1 MSASHDPHPQD
12 HAAANPLMQNP
23 LLETWNTPF
32 GIPPFDKIASDHYR
46 PSFDAAFAQHKA
58 EIAAIADNPAP
69 ADFDNT
75 IAALERAGHN
85 LRRVSLV
92 FFNQALAHT
101 DDAIEAVE
109 RDIAPLFARHSAEIH
124 LNDTLFARVD
134 AVHEKRDVLG
144 LNAEQKRVLERR
156 HLAFKR
162 AGAGLAPEVK
172 ARLAQIGEQLA
183 TLGTQFSQN
192 VLADEKAFTL
202 VLDQGEDLTGL
213 PDWLITEAAETARQ
227 RGFPG
232 KYVITLSRT
241 SIEPFLAMSSR
252 RDLREK
258 AWRAWVSRGEMGG
271 ATDNRALAI
280 EMLQLRGERARLLG
294 YDSFAHFRLADTM
307 AKTPEAAQDLLDRVW
322 TPARARALR
331 EEAALQE
338 AIAREGANFTLAP
351 WDWRYYAERRRKA
364 EFDLD
369 ESEIKPY
376 LQLDRMIEAVFFT
389 AGQLFGL
396 AFKERFDLPLY
407 HADARAFDVLGADG
421 APIALFIGDYY
432 ARPSKHGGAWMSEYR
447 EQEKLDG
454 VVLPII
460 VNVLNFV
467 KPAEGE
473 ACLLSFDD
481 AHTLFHEFGHAL
493 HGLLSDVTYPLLSG
507 TSVARDFVEFPSQL
521 YEHWLE
527 QREIL
532 RRFALHYRT
541 GAPMPEALLE
551 KLLAAKQFNQGFATV
566 EYTASALVDLA
577 LHCQK
582 PTPDLDIIA
591 LEKAMLEKLGMPKG
605 IVMRHRTP
613 HFNHIFSGDSYA
625 AGYYSYLWSEVLDA
639 DGFDAFVEAGNI
651 FDAAVAK
658 KLRENVYAA
667 GNRAAP
673 DVAYLGFRGR
683 APAVDPLLK
692 KRGLTGEAG

>member
-1 MSASHDPHPQD
+1 MTESRVPKSLPQASA
-12 HAAANPLMQNP
+12 AQNP
-23 LLETWNTPF
+23 LLESWSGPF
-32 GIPPFDKIASDHYR
+32 GIPPFDRVAAEHYR
-46 PSFDAAFAQHKA
+46 PAFDAAFAEHRA

-75 IAALERAGHN
+75 IAALERAGRN

-92 FFNQALAHT
+92 FFNLAGADT
-101 DDAIEAVE
+101 NDAIETVE
-109 RDIAPLFARHSAEIH
+109 REISPLFARHDAEIH
-124 LNDTLFARVD
+124 LNDALFARVD
-134 AVHEKRDVLG
+134 AVYAQRDALG
-144 LNAEQKRVLERR
+144 LDAEQKRVLER
-156 HLAFKR
+156 HHTAFRR
-162 AGAGLAPEVK
+162 AGAWLAPEVK
-172 ARLAQIGEQLA
+172 ARLAEIGERLA

-202 VLDQGEDLTGL
+202 VLDAGEELAGL
-213 PDWLITEAAETARQ
+213 PDWLVAEAAETARE

-232 KYVITLSRT
+232 KYVITLNRS
-241 SIEPFLAMSSR
+241 SIEPFLAMSAR

-258 AWRAWVSRGEMGG
+258 AWRAWISRGENGG
-271 ATDNRALAI
+271 ATDNRALAV
-280 EMLQLRGERARLLG
+280 EMLRLRAERAGLLD

-307 AKTPEAAQDLLDRVW
+307 AKTPDAAQDLLDKVW
-322 TPARARALR
+322 VPARARALR
-331 EEAALQE
+331 EEAALQA
-338 AIAREGANFTLAP
+338 AIAEEGANFTLAP

-389 AGQLFGL
+389 AQQLFGL
-396 AFKERFDLPLY
+396 SFSERFDLPLY
-407 HADARAFDVLGADG
+407 HADARAFDVTGPDG
-421 APIALFIGDYY
+421 KPVALFIGDYY

-454 VVLPII
+454 AVLPII

-467 KPAEGE
+467 KPAAGE

-481 AHTLFHEFGHAL
+481 ARTLFHEFGHAL

-527 QREIL
+527 QKEIL

-541 GAPMPEALLE
+541 NDPMPEALLE
-551 KLLAAKQFNQGFATV
+551 KLLAARQFNQGFATV

-577 LHCQK
+577 LHRQK
-582 PTPDLDIIA
+582 PSADLDILA
-591 LEKAMLEKLGMPKG
+591 VEKALLEKLGMPKG

-613 HFNHIFSGDSYA
+613 HFTHVFSGDSYA

-639 DGFDAFVEAGNI
+639 DGFDAFVETGNI
-651 FDAAVAK
+651 FDAEVAR
-658 KLRENVYAA
+658 KLRDNVYAA
-667 GNRAAP
+667 GNRTEPEA
-673 DVAYLGFRGR
+673 AYLGFRGR
-683 APAVDPLLK
+683 APSAAPLLK
-692 KRGLTGEAG
+692 KRGLTGEAA

>member
-1 MSASHDPHPQD
+1 MNASPKSHPLPQD
-12 HAAANPLMQNP
+12 PAAPNP
-23 LLETWNTPF
+23 LLEAWTGPF
-32 GIPPFDKIASDHYR
+32 GIPPFDRIMPDHYGPAFER
-46 PSFDAAFAQHKA
+46 AFAEHKA
-58 EIAAIADNPAP
+58 EIAAIAANPEP
-69 ADFDNT
+69 ADFENT
-75 IAALERAGHN
+75 IAALERAGRN

-92 FFNQALAHT
+92 FFNLTSAHT
-101 DDAIEAVE
+101 NDAIEAVE
-109 RDIAPLFARHSAEIH
+109 REISPLFARHDAEIH
-124 LNDTLFARVD
+124 LNDALFARVD
-134 AVHEKRDVLG
+134 AIYARRDALK
-144 LNAEQKRVLERR
+144 LDAEQKRVLER
-156 HLAFKR
+156 HHIAFRR

-172 ARLAQIGEQLA
+172 SRLAEIGERLA

-202 VLDQGEDLTGL
+202 VLDAGEDLAGL
-213 PDWLITEAAETARQ
+213 PDWLIAEAAETARE

-232 KYVITLSRT
+232 KYVITLSR
-241 SIEPFLAMSSR
+241 SSVEPFLAMSSR

-258 AWRAWVSRGEMGG
+258 AWRGWVSRGEGGG
-271 ATDNRALAI
+271 ATDNRALAV
-280 EMLQLRGERARLLG
+280 EMLRLRDERARLLG
-294 YDSFAHFRLADTM
+294 YESFAHFRLADTM
-307 AKTPEAAQDLLDRVW
+307 AKTPEAAQDLLGKVW
-322 TPARARALR
+322 APARARALR

-338 AIAREGANFTLAP
+338 VIAQEGANFTLAP

-376 LQLDRMIEAVFFT
+376 MQLDRMIEAVLYT
-389 AGQLFGL
+389 AEQLFGL
-396 AFKERFDLPLY
+396 TFSERFDLPLY
-407 HADARAFDVLGADG
+407 HPDARAWNVIGPEG
-421 APIALFIGDYY
+421 KPVALFIGDYY

-454 VVLPII
+454 EVLPII

-467 KPAEGE
+467 KPAAGE

-481 AHTLFHEFGHAL
+481 ARTLFHEFGHAL

-527 QREIL
+527 QKEIL
-532 RRFALHYRT
+532 RRFALHYHS
-541 GAPMPEALLE
+541 GEPIPEALLE
-551 KLLAAKQFNQGFATV
+551 RLLAARQFNQGFATV

-577 LHCQK
+577 LHRQK
-582 PTPDLDIIA
+582 PSEDLDIVA
-591 LEKAMLEKLGMPKG
+591 VEKDMLDALGMPKG

-613 HFNHIFSGDSYA
+613 HFAHVFSGDSYA

-639 DGFDAFVEAGNI
+639 DGFEAFVETGNI
-651 FDAAVAK
+651 FDAEVAR

-667 GNRAAP
+667 GNRKEP
-673 DVAYLGFRGR
+673 DAAYLGFRGR
-683 APAVDPLLK
+683 APSAEPLLK
-692 KRGLTGEAG
+692 KRGLAGEII

>member
-1 MSASHDPHPQD
+1 MNASPKSHPLPQD
-12 HAAANPLMQNP
+12 PAAPNP
-23 LLETWNTPF
+23 LLEAWTGPF
-32 GIPPFDKIASDHYR
+32 GIPPFDRIMPDHYGPAFER
-46 PSFDAAFAQHKA
+46 AFAEHKA
-58 EIAAIADNPAP
+58 EIAAIAANPEP
-69 ADFDNT
+69 ADFENT
-75 IAALERAGHN
+75 IAALERAGRN

-92 FFNQALAHT
+92 FFNLTSAHT
-101 DDAIEAVE
+101 NDAIEAVE
-109 RDIAPLFARHSAEIH
+109 REISPLFARHDAEIH
-124 LNDTLFARVD
+124 LNDALFARVD
-134 AVHEKRDVLG
+134 AIYARRDALK
-144 LNAEQKRVLERR
+144 LDAEQKRVLER
-156 HLAFKR
+156 HHIAFRR

-172 ARLAQIGEQLA
+172 SRLAEIGERLA

-202 VLDQGEDLTGL
+202 VLDAGEDLAGL
-213 PDWLITEAAETARQ
+213 PDWLIAEAAETARE

-232 KYVITLSRT
+232 KYVITLSR
-241 SIEPFLAMSSR
+241 SSVEPFLAMSSR

-258 AWRAWVSRGEMGG
+258 AWRGWVSRGEGGG
-271 ATDNRALAI
+271 ATDNRALAV
-280 EMLQLRGERARLLG
+280 EMLRLRDERARLLG
-294 YDSFAHFRLADTM
+294 YESFAHFRLADTM
-307 AKTPEAAQDLLDRVW
+307 AKTPEAAQDLLGKVW
-322 TPARARALR
+322 APARARALR

-338 AIAREGANFTLAP
+338 VIAQEGANFTLAP

-376 LQLDRMIEAVFFT
+376 MQLDRMIEAVLYT
-389 AGQLFGL
+389 AEQLFGL
-396 AFKERFDLPLY
+396 TFSERFDLPLY
-407 HADARAFDVLGADG
+407 HPDARAWNVIGPEG
-421 APIALFIGDYY
+421 KPVALFIGDYY

-454 VVLPII
+454 EVLPII

-467 KPAEGE
+467 KPAAGE

-481 AHTLFHEFGHAL
+481 ARTLFHEFGHAL

-527 QREIL
+527 QKEIL
-532 RRFALHYRT
+532 RRFALHYHS
-541 GAPMPEALLE
+541 GEPIPEALLE
-551 KLLAAKQFNQGFATV
+551 RLLAARQFNQGFATV

-577 LHCQK
+577 LHRQK
-582 PTPDLDIIA
+582 PSEDLDIVA
-591 LEKAMLEKLGMPKG
+591 VEKDMLEKLGMPKG

-613 HFNHIFSGDSYA
+613 HFAHVFSGDSYA

-639 DGFDAFVEAGNI
+639 DGFEAFVETGNI
-651 FDAAVAK
+651 FDAEVAR

-667 GNRAAP
+667 GNRKEP
-673 DVAYLGFRGR
+673 DAAYLGFRGR
-683 APAVDPLLK
+683 APSAEPLLK
-692 KRGLTGEAG
+692 KRGLAGEII